1 MFSFY
6 LVVWKR
12 KCVFKDSKM
21 PWIPYQGKQD
31 VSLDDFS
38 GSEAEDRL
46 KSRLQN
52 NMESPPVAED
62 GNEPGAIVDNNPPD
76 PSDAPQAA
84 NLGRSKSSSFRRR
97 LRKQVVPKRA
107 PFFWMLFETAIWIIM
122 IELNCSNDLAVMARF
137 DICPTP
143 DWLCSL
149 WFAAAGCCRS
159 LWKLVVCVDEY
170 VCVCLRW
177 TYVAAIS
184 MGVPAWHS
192 FCGARC

>member
-6 LVVWKR
+6 LVVWKT

-84 NLGRSKSSSFRRR
+84 NPGRSKSSSFRRR

-143 DWLCSL
+143 DLVLLALICCSCL
-149 WFAAAGCCRS
+149 LPFS
-159 LWKLVVCVDEY
+159 LKLSMRGICM
-170 VCVCLRW
+170 CVCLRW
-177 TYVAAIS
+177 TIS
-184 MGVPAWHS
+184 PLLLW
-192 FCGARC
+192 FPCGTGLAQFLRC